1 VTNVCV
7 CACACCDLASCLV
20 PRASCILHLALQ
32 DQQDGRRTFST
43 SQCQQIASAAQQVAE
58 ALWLRKKPQFE
69 QLDPRDKRSSLH
81 RRGLTAPLLGQEG
94 AEAVRELLMAER
106 GKVGKNWQ
114 GESFE
119 REFSLC
125 EH

>member
-1 VTNVCV
+1 M
-7 CACACCDLASCLV
+7 
-20 PRASCILHLALQ
+20 PRASCILHLASQ
-32 DQQDGRRTFST
+32 DQQDATSFST

-106 GKVGKNWQ
+106 GQVGKNWQ

>member
-1 VTNVCV
+1 
-7 CACACCDLASCLV
+7 
-20 PRASCILHLALQ
+20 
-32 DQQDGRRTFST
+32 
-43 SQCQQIASAAQQVAE
+43 
-58 ALWLRKKPQFE
+58 
-69 QLDPRDKRSSLH
+69 
-81 RRGLTAPLLGQEG
+81 LTAPLLGQEG